1 MNLVDSCGWLEYFAD
16 TPNADFFSG
25 PIEDVENL
33 IVPSLCIL
41 EVFKTVLRQSGE
53 DAALQTASL
62 MEQGVVVS
70 LDTTIAL
77 NAAKLGLEF
86 KLPLA
91 DSIILATARAKEA
104 TIWTQDADFKGIEG
118 VKFIAKK
125 K

>member
-16 TPNADFFSG
+16 APNADFFAG
-25 PIEDVENL
+25 PIEDTENL

-41 EVFKTVLRQSGE
+41 EVFKSVLRQSGE

-62 MEQGVVVS
+62 MEQGAVVA

-86 KLPLA
+86 KLPLV

-104 TIWTQDADFKGIEG
+104 TIWTQDADFRRIEG

>member
-16 TPNADFFSG
+16 APNADYFAS

-33 IVPSLCIL
+33 LVPSLCVL
-41 EVFKTVLRQSGE
+41 EVFKSVLRQKGE
-53 DAALQTASL
+53 DAALQTIAI
-62 MEQGVVVS
+62 MMQGRIID

-77 NAAKLGLEF
+77 SAAKISLEY

-91 DSIILATARAKEA
+91 DSVILATAKANNA
-104 TIWTQDADFKGIEG
+104 VLWTQDADFKNIAD
-118 VKFIAKK
+118 VKYIGKK